1 MNKKLVEFNNQFF
14 NKAQEFKEYKLLI
27 KQLQLLAKKKQLLQ
41 HYYDDLEHNEDCL
54 KGNHVENKDFN
65 HSIGVGESDGMNGS
79 DGIDYRDFSMV
90 ENYSE
95 ENLFLGSNNDQGS
108 QPKGLGLDRAI
119 VEIPGVDSNHMEGR
133 EQTVE
138 GRQTPVLE
146 QTVEGRQTPVLEQTV
161 EGRQTPVLEQT
172 VEGRQTPV
180 LEKTVEGRQTPVLEK
195 TVEGREE
202 NDKNLQNCQEKEKN
216 SESMQAYKP
225 ALESKEQRNT
235 ISGNKSEN
243 KEITETRLKLKEL
256 GDVEQE
262 ISCKL
267 NKFNL
272 KELEFISKS
281 LSLIKSPI
289 IEIVSESNINSSIF
303 TYSYFIQN
311 ITHISIKTGS
321 VSTRDFELL
330 IDFIET
336 RKLQYLK
343 LINQVD
349 LFNYSSISL
358 QDILKRI
365 NFFKCR
371 INELSLV
378 DLMQDNYQIR
388 LPKFKKLE
396 LVNMS
401 LNDSDLHNIDFSGCE
416 ALTLKSN
423 FFTEKGLQRIITS
436 KLKNINISNQF
447 CTVCFMVFDH
457 LEKIEFDSISFTD
470 KETDYLQKGVSKS
483 RVESLSLRDCG
494 VTLNGLKKILIKTKY
509 LQHLQL
515 SNLIYT
521 RIEIEKKGNKYQ
533 PTFDEIKESFQI
545 ERHAVLLVSEYIK
558 TSKLVSLLFHI
569 KGEYYTFMTLMYD
582 CIKLNKTITNLNDQ
596 WSFCKGFIKQNQT
609 NQVQRLIQ
617 LTINIRCL
625 KMLGIDRDL
634 RDIVAEEFLIG
645 LVPLKYK
652 RTVFKLFDRFG
663 LRYRNLPEFI
673 DQLLE
678 I

>member
-41 HYYDDLEHNEDCL
+41 HYYGDLEHHEDCL
-54 KGNHVENKDFN
+54 KGNHLENKDFN
-65 HSIGVGESDGMNGS
+65 HSIGVGEFDGMNGS
-79 DGIDYRDFSMV
+79 DRIDYRDYSMV
-90 ENYSE
+90 ENYNE
-95 ENLFLGSNNDQGS
+95 ENLFLDSNNDQGS
-108 QPKGLGLDRAI
+108 QPKGLGLDREI

-133 EQTVE
+133 EGTVE
-138 GRQTPVLE
+138 GRE
-146 QTVEGRQTPVLEQTV
+146 ETVEGRE
-161 EGRQTPVLEQT
+161 E
-172 VEGRQTPV
+172 
-180 LEKTVEGRQTPVLEK
+180 

-202 NDKNLQNCQEKEKN
+202 NDKNLQNFQEKDKN
-216 SESMQAYKP
+216 LEDMQAGKLPIP
-225 ALESKEQRNT
+225 ALESGEQGNT
-235 ISGNKSEN
+235 ISENKSEN

-256 GDVEQE
+256 GDIEQE

-303 TYSYFIQN
+303 TFSYFIQN

-336 RKLQYLK
+336 RKLQYLQ

-416 ALTLKSN
+416 TLTLKNN

-447 CTVCFMVFDH
+447 CTICFMVFDH
-457 LEKIEFDSISFTD
+457 LERIEFDSISFTD
-470 KETDYLQKGVSKS
+470 KEMDHLQKGVSKS

-521 RIEIEKKGNKYQ
+521 RMEIEKKGNKYQ

-625 KMLGIDRDL
+625 KMLGIDGDL

-663 LRYRNLPEFI
+663 LRYRNLLEFI